1 MSIKLFFSRTLN
13 SYILGNCTDGL
24 ALSVTGDECV
34 GKYRAYLYLTCNN
47 YMNGK
52 DIDEC
57 KLGLSSCPEGTK
69 CQNEVTVLLSTW

>member
-1 MSIKLFFSRTLN
+1 
-13 SYILGNCTDGL
+13 
-24 ALSVTGDECV
+24 
-34 GKYRAYLYLTCNN
+34 
-47 YMNGK
+47 MNGK